1 MSKISLLPFPLG
13 KRWNSQQEALRHCT
27 YEYLEKVLLPKNA
40 IKISDDGMPLDIE
53 YLYKILIEKTE
64 ILSIEPKNIW
74 GLKHKWDSLENLE
87 KNYSAPDIIAADTMG
102 IILNWTQILVG
113 YFDYFGPMKM
123 KGLDGKSIRKNIV
136 FPIASKKDAVNL
148 WAGTDLFTEPLRI
161 PQSFFVKTLL
171 LFPPEGKNVFN
182 ILPKEFTTDIY
193 AAFFDFHLSTLGEFK
208 NSMRAILN
216 KDRRTVEILNQGS
229 SFINEIVLKD
239 FGTEINLMNESET
252 WWENRN
258 KQH

>member
-40 IKISDDGMPLDIE
+40 IKISEDGMPLDIE

-64 ILSIEPKNIW
+64 ILSIEPKSIR
-74 GLKHKWDSLENLE
+74 DSLETLE
-87 KNYSAPDIIAADTMG
+87 KKYSLPDVIAADTMG
-102 IILNWTQILVG
+102 IILSWTQILVG

-123 KGLDGKSIRKNIV
+123 KGLDGKPMRKNIV
-136 FPIASKKDAVNL
+136 FPIASKKDAENL
-148 WAGTDLFTEPLRI
+148 WAGTELLSD
-161 PQSFFVKTLL
+161 SFIIQTLL
-171 LFPPEGKNVFN
+171 LFPPQGKNVFN

-193 AAFFDFHLSTLGEFK
+193 AKFFDLHLSTLGDFK
-208 NSMRAILN
+208 NSMRAILD

-239 FGTEINLMNESET
+239 FGTAINLMIESET